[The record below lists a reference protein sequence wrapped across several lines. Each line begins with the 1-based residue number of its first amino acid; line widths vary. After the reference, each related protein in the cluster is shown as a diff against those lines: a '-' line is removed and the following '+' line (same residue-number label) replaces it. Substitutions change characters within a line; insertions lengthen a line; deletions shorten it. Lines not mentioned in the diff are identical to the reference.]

1 MKNLKIE
8 KILAESIEAEKAG
21 REETIAQY
29 KKYSE
34 GAWSVIRAYKA
45 SKDKGFDEIVFWN
58 DVVWAKNVKD
68 IISFCKEVGINWF
81 VLAGSQTGMME
92 VIMHFTE
99 AGARV
104 GKFVVKEYD
113 DGFSMKK
120 LPGMRI
126 NL

>member
-29 KKYSE
+29 KKYSQ
-34 GAWSVIRAYKA
+34 GAWSVINAYIA

-58 DVVWAKNVKD
+58 DVVWAKNAKD
-68 IISFCKEVGINWF
+68 IISFC
-81 VLAGSQTGMME
+81 
-92 VIMHFTE
+92 TE

-113 DGFSMKK
+113 DGFSMRK